1 MNSTPNGMLQMTGTR
16 IEVET
21 IETEPKSKCKSN
33 KRKWVYGQGA
43 GYVMN
48 GVIAS
53 ALNN

>member
-33 KRKWVYGQGA
+33 KRK
-43 GYVMN
+43 
-48 GVIAS
+48 
-53 ALNN
+53 